1 MLGLDLLVERMTAGA
16 ELFELPVPTIAPGKE
31 ANVTLIDLDAEWVA
45 GEHGWQSR
53 SESCCFAGRRLRG
66 RVLLT
71 VAAGAVAYRAPG
83 QGSGAGVE
91 GRAVA
96 V

>member
-1 MLGLDLLVERMTAGA
+1 VLGFGVLVERMTAGA
-16 ELFELPVPTIAPGKE
+16 ELFELPVPTIAQGE
-31 ANVTLIDLDAEWVA
+31 QANITLIDLDAEWVA

-66 RVLLT
+66 RVLMT
-71 VAAGAVAYRAPG
+71 VAAGAVAYRAMA
-83 QGSGAGVE
+83 GA
-91 GRAVA
+91 AVA